1 MKKYIII
8 ITTVLLAF
16 CHNTNA
22 ESYDDLVDVNIYS
35 NVKQIQ
41 RGSDFYVAIK
51 LKVADEWHVY
61 WKNPGDSGL
70 PTEVKW
76 NTPKGV
82 EAEGGM
88 IWQAP
93 ERIEWSGMI
102 NYGFEHDVYL
112 IQKFKTSRVSDMKT
126 LEIGAEVSWLV
137 CKEKCIPQDDKVSI
151 QLSVGDLFEKSVYDE
166 MIMDLLGTAP
176 KKFKSVKSTFEADDE
191 GLEIELTDMHN
202 DVKTVNDIFII
213 TDGVSDN
220 SFKTKI
226 ENSKNEVTAEFKISP
241 YIDTVPAEIEI
252 LVLYEDKNGKSK
264 SYETIISN

>member
-1 MKKYIII
+1 MKKIITI
-8 ITTVLLAF
+8 ITTVILAF
-16 CHNTNA
+16 CHNLSA
-22 ESYDDLVDVNIYS
+22 ENYDDLVDVNIYS

-41 RGSDFYVAIK
+41 IGSDFYLAIK
-51 LKVADEWHVY
+51 LTVADEWHVY

-70 PTEVKW
+70 PTEIKW

-82 EAEGGM
+82 EADGGL
-88 IWQAP
+88 IWQVP

-112 IQKFKTSRVSDMKT
+112 IQKFKTTRVSDMKSI
-126 LEIGAEVSWLV
+126 EIEAEVSWLV

-151 QLSVGDLFEKSVYDE
+151 KLAVADQFEKSVYDE
-166 MIMDLLGTAP
+166 MILNLLASAP
-176 KKFKSVKSTFEADDE
+176 KKFKSVKSKFEADDE
-191 GLEIELTDMHN
+191 TLEIELADMPA
-202 DVKTVNDIFII
+202 DIKTVKDIFII
-213 TDGVSDN
+213 TDGMTDN
-220 SFKTKI
+220 SVTTKI
-226 ENSKNEVTAEFKISP
+226 ENSKNEVNAEFKLSP